1 MALPVAGST
10 VKICGSRESHGTPG
24 RTAGLVIGGS
34 SWWYALSRAPPYSQY
49 MMCPLPPLGSLCG
62 RWVHVIVRP
71 SGPVVVAC
79 QSMHWSPGLGLVCA
93 NGARVMAA
101 AAARPGMSSFFT
113 VILSLRTEV
122 LSCTVNNEVR
132 FGAAHGDAPLVPVLR
147 RERRR

>member
-1 MALPVAGST
+1 MALSVSGST
-10 VKICGSRESHGTPG
+10 VKMCGSRESHGTPG

-34 SWWYALSRAPPYSQY
+34 FRYAVSRAPPYSQY

-79 QSMHWSPGLGLVCA
+79 QSMHWSPWLGLACA

-101 AAARPGMSSFFT
+101 AAARHGMSSFFI
-113 VILSLRTEV
+113 VILSLGTEV
-122 LSCTVNNEVR
+122 LSC
-132 FGAAHGDAPLVPVLR
+132 
-147 RERRR
+147 